1 MADVP
6 SEPPPP
12 RARSGARAS
21 SIEAVLLDFGGVFTP
36 SPFRA
41 VERLG
46 AELGAA
52 PGRLVEIVF
61 GPYDRDTDHPW
72 HRLERGELGLFD
84 AREEILAI
92 GRAEGI
98 RADLFDFFRA
108 MGSLEGGIRSEVVE
122 RVRSLRH
129 EGFRTAVV
137 TNNVAEFAEHW
148 RRSIPIDELFDAVVD
163 SSEVGLRKPD
173 PAIFRLAIDRLRVAD
188 PSRGVFLDDFRGNVA
203 AARAFGL
210 EAILVEDDPAP
221 ALRELDRILGR

>member
-1 MADVP
+1 M
-6 SEPPPP
+6 
-12 RARSGARAS
+12 
-21 SIEAVLLDFGGVFTP
+21 LLDFGGVFTP

-72 HRLERGELGLFD
+72 HRLERGEIALLD
-84 AREEILAI
+84 ARAEILAL
-92 GRAEGI
+92 GRAEGVH
-98 RADLFDFFRA
+98 ADLFDFFRA
-108 MGSLEGGIRSEVVE
+108 MGSLEGGIREAVVE
-122 RVRSLRH
+122 HVRSLRR

-148 RRSIPIDELFDAVVD
+148 RRSIPIDDLFDAVVD
-163 SSEVGLRKPD
+163 SSEVGVRKPA
-173 PAIFRLAIDRLRVAD
+173 PGIFRVALERLGLDD
-188 PSRGVFLDDFRGNVA
+188 PRRGVFLDDFRGNVA
-203 AARAFGL
+203 AARALGL

-221 ALRELDRILGR
+221 ALRELDRLLGR